1 MNTPESIIAWAHEA
15 APDLTWYA
23 AVDDPSHAA
32 PDELAFLTR
41 FAEKAQAR
49 LLELLAH
56 AVKEADGWHDD
67 AHGGPLTGDPLIEE
81 ARAIIK
87 AAQQSGQPAPGNT
100 AP

>member
-1 MNTPESIIAWAHEA
+1 MNTPEAIATWAREA
-15 APDLTWYA
+15 GLARYNDESVDPVNFEPAPDGMWVLW
-23 AVDDPSHAA
+23 DDE
-32 PDELAFLTR
+32 DLAR

-87 AAQQSGQPAPGNT
+87 AEGA
-100 AP
+100 

>member
-1 MNTPESIIAWAHEA
+1 MCMTEQSELSYQAM
-15 APDLTWYA
+15 
-23 AVDDPSHAA
+23 
-32 PDELAFLTR
+32 DET
-41 FAEKAQAR
+41 AEKAQAR

-87 AAQQSGQPAPGNT
+87 AEGA
-100 AP
+100 